1 MMNACVA
8 VSLLLLGLFPQSL
21 FSDRT
26 AAEPGAKR
34 LAFVSNL
41 MSHTLSAVDLDGQSG
56 FRNFNVGR
64 YPIFSSLHPH
74 DPTKLIVALH
84 NYDRLDDQDGIVL
97 FDIRKEKV
105 VKKVPIPGVG
115 MPSGFVYDGKRNRIY
130 VADEN
135 LNRVFVLDGMT
146 LDIIFQLPA
155 GLIPVHVDISPDGKW
170 LAVTNRKSA
179 DLYVYDLDNILN
191 DAKDGICSIHLGPA
205 PGCLWNP
212 DEAGVTATSHP
223 IDVKFGNEANVCYV
237 TDYNTKELLFVDIL
251 KREVVARVAFRDMPF
266 DFSLNREKTLA
277 YVCQV
282 GGESVTVVDL
292 GKRKILTEIPGLLS
306 NPIHCVLDEERNQLI
321 VGCWGGARTGGIYV
335 IDLETYR
342 IQKHFVLE
350 GAAASI
356 GISIAR
362 EP

>member
-1 MMNACVA
+1 MNAFFPVLF
-8 VSLLLLGLFPQSL
+8 LLMGLFPQSL
-21 FSDRT
+21 FSDRPLAPT
-26 AAEPGAKR
+26 VPKR
-34 LAFVSNL
+34 LALVSNL
-41 MSHTLSAVDLDGQSG
+41 MSHTLAVVDLDGPG
-56 FRNFNVGR
+56 NIRNFDIGR
-64 YPIFSSLHPH
+64 YPIFSSLHPN

-97 FDIRKEKV
+97 FDIRREKI

-115 MPSGFVYDGKRNRIY
+115 MPSGFVYDRKRNRIY

-146 LDIIFQLPA
+146 LDIIFALPA
-155 GLIPVHVDISPDGKW
+155 GLIPVHVDISPDDKW
-170 LAVTNRKSA
+170 LVVTNRKSA

-191 DAKDGICSIHLGPA
+191 DTKTGIYSIHLGPA
-205 PGCLWNP
+205 PGCLWDP
-212 DEAGVTATSHP
+212 DEAGSAMTSHP
-223 IDVKFGNEANVCYV
+223 IDVKFGNETNVCYV
-237 TDYNTKELLFVDIL
+237 TDCNTKELLFVDIMKL
-251 KREVVARVAFRDMPF
+251 EVVTRVAFKDMPF

-282 GGESVTVVDL
+282 GGESIAVVDL
-292 GKRKILTEIPGLLS
+292 VKRKILTEIPGLVS

-335 IDLETYR
+335 IDLKTYQ
-342 IQKHFVLE
+342 IQKHFPLE

-356 GISIAR
+356 GITIVR
-362 EP
+362 EQ